1 MIDFF
6 EEIDRQIVVAVNSW
20 NTPFLDEVMWWI
32 SARITWVPLYFFLVY
47 LAYKKLDK
55 RTFFLFI
62 GFVIATVAIT
72 DLVSVHAFKNVFLR
86 YRPSHNLLIT
96 NQLHYYE
103 IKPGK
108 YYQGGPYGFVS
119 SHAANYLAI
128 ATSVL
133 LVLNKYYSNLKWL
146 LLFFGVLIC
155 YSRIYLGVHYLSDI
169 LVGALVGSG
178 IAFLL
183 YKFAFQPLR
192 KKITTSSQTS

>member
-1 MIDFF
+1 MIEFL
-6 EEIDRQIVVAVNSW
+6 EEIDRQIVVAINSW

-32 SARITWVPLYFFLVY
+32 SARITWIPLYLILVY

-72 DLVSVHAFKNVFLR
+72 DLVSVNVFKNVFLR

-96 NQLHYYE
+96 DQLHYYE
-103 IKPGK
+103 MKPGEF
-108 YYQGGPYGFVS
+108 YRGGEYGFVS

-133 LVLNKYYSNLKWL
+133 LVIGRFYSKLKWYL
-146 LLFFGVLIC
+146 LAIGIVIC
-155 YSRIYLGVHYLSDI
+155 YSRIYLGVHYLSDVI
-169 LVGALVGSG
+169 AGALVGMV
-178 IAFLL
+178 IALIV
-183 YKFAFQPLR
+183 YQVGFQPLR
-192 KKITTSSQTS
+192 KRIMTSS